1 MYENTKMVFDFSST
15 SNLEVRYRS
24 HFTVEDSTLLDFS
37 KITSS
42 VKFQTIVKDQDYNVV
57 RLGDTLFSRKLVIES
72 GDIEIRGN
80 IYDPSEQDQSSK
92 TVVPSS
98 QIHLL
103 ADSKLKI
110 ENNAELNAAKIFLYS
125 NDSLAISGS
134 GAKIRSLINNE
145 CTS

>member
-1 MYENTKMVFDFSST
+1 MVFDFSST

-80 IYDPSEQDQSSK
+80 IYDPSEQD
-92 TVVPSS
+92 
-98 QIHLL
+98 
-103 ADSKLKI
+103 
-110 ENNAELNAAKIFLYS
+110 
-125 NDSLAISGS
+125 
-134 GAKIRSLINNE
+134 
-145 CTS
+145 

>member
-1 MYENTKMVFDFSST
+1 
-15 SNLEVRYRS
+15 
-24 HFTVEDSTLLDFS
+24 
-37 KITSS
+37 
-42 VKFQTIVKDQDYNVV
+42 
-57 RLGDTLFSRKLVIES
+57 
-72 GDIEIRGN
+72 
-80 IYDPSEQDQSSK
+80 
-92 TVVPSS
+92 
-98 QIHLL
+98 L

>member
-24 HFTVEDSTLLDFS
+24 HFTVEDNTLLDFS

-134 GAKIRSLINNE
+134 GAKIRSLMNNE